1 MLLPM
6 TSTILCAALLLPRLP
21 PHARRAEAPRAT
33 EVPPPQPAEPPT
45 EALADLRGA
54 LLNEEEKV
62 TVTYSGSAASRERRV
77 RRTRRPNK
85 EERWQRSPEPAGYRR
100 MSAFCTCDAID
111 LEEAIT
117 ALTAFS
123 SFGERLSI
131 TSYTDVVH
139 CRFLAAP
146 EDEKKVVRDAFLFPC
161 ARPRRLLPTRR
172 RPGWPSLPRLD
183 MSSAPAAQ
191 TAR

>member
-1 MLLPM
+1 MP
-6 TSTILCAALLLPRLP
+6 
-21 PHARRAEAPRAT
+21 APCLT
-33 EVPPPQPAEPPT
+33 
-45 EALADLRGA
+45 G
-54 LLNEEEKV
+54 
-62 TVTYSGSAASRERRV
+62 AASRERRV

-100 MSAFCTCDAID
+100 FSAFCTCDAID

-139 CRFLAAP
+139 CRFLAKP
-146 EDEKKVVRDAFLFPC
+146 ETKNEKVVRDAFLFPC
-161 ARPRRLLPTRR
+161 TRPLTA
-172 RPGWPSLPRLD
+172 
-183 MSSAPAAQ
+183 SAPPL
-191 TAR
+191 TLHLT